1 MNMLQARE
9 LAGKLIRFGAVGG
22 TSTLLFAVLTWLLV
36 DKSGM
41 HPVLATVVAYLLL
54 LAPNFAAHKYFTFGS
69 KGEVASE
76 SGKFLVVH
84 GLNIGLSA
92 GGMAVISHAQL
103 DYRWGI
109 LFSAI
114 AVPVI
119 VFIVMNFWVF
129 RVSPKH

>member
-1 MNMLQARE
+1 MTQLM
-9 LAGKLIRFGAVGG
+9 GKLIRFGAVGG
-22 TSTLLFAVLTWLLV
+22 TSTVLFAVLTWLLV
-36 DKSGM
+36 DKAGM
-41 HPVLATVVAYLLL
+41 HPVIATVVAYLLL
-54 LAPNFAAHKYFTFGS
+54 LAPNFVAHKYFTFGS

-92 GGMAVISHAQL
+92 GGMAAISHAQL

-109 LFSAI
+109 LLSAI
-114 AVPVI
+114 AVPVV

-129 RVSPKH
+129 RVSGRR

>member
-1 MNMLQARE
+1 MKVDHAKQ

-22 TSTLLFAVLTWLLV
+22 TSTLLFSVLTWLLV
-36 DKSGM
+36 SKAGM
-41 HPVLATVVAYLLL
+41 HPVLATVAAYVLLL
-54 LAPNFAAHKYFTFGS
+54 VPNFFAHKYFTFVS
-69 KGEVASE
+69 KGETARQ

-92 GGMAVISHAQL
+92 GGMAVISQMSM

-109 LFSAI
+109 LFSAV

-129 RVSPKH
+129 RIAPKH

>member
-1 MNMLQARE
+1 MRGIEARQ
-9 LAGKLIRFGAVGG
+9 LAGRLIRFGAVGSI
-22 TSTLLFAVLTWLLV
+22 STVLFSVLTWLLV
-36 DKSGM
+36 SRSNM

-54 LAPNFAAHKYFTFGS
+54 LVPNFVAHKYFTFSS
-69 KGEVASE
+69 KGETARQ

-92 GGMAVISHAQL
+92 GGMAVISKLSL
-103 DYRWGI
+103 DYRLGI

-129 RVSPKH
+129 RIAPKH

>member
-1 MNMLQARE
+1 MNTFQAKK

-22 TSTLLFAVLTWLLV
+22 TSTLLFAALTWLLV
-36 DKSGM
+36 GRSGM
-41 HPVLATVVAYLLL
+41 HPVVATVVAYLLL
-54 LAPNFAAHKYFTFGS
+54 LAPNFLAHKYFTFGS

-92 GGMAVISHAQL
+92 GAMAIISQAQL

-114 AVPVI
+114 AVPII

-129 RVSPKH
+129 RVSRKH

>member
-1 MNMLQARE
+1 MKS

-22 TSTLLFAVLTWLLV
+22 TSTLLFALLTWLLV
-36 DKSGM
+36 DKAGM

-54 LAPNFAAHKYFTFGS
+54 LAPNFLAHKYFTFGS
-69 KGEVASE
+69 KGEVARE

-129 RVSPKH
+129 RIAPER

>member
-1 MNMLQARE
+1 MKQ

-22 TSTLLFAVLTWLLV
+22 ISTVLFSLLTWWLV
-36 DKSGM
+36 SKENL

-54 LAPNFAAHKYFTFGS
+54 LAPNFVAHKYFTFGA
-69 KGEVASE
+69 KGETARQ

-92 GGMAVISHAQL
+92 GGMAVISQLSL
-103 DYRWGI
+103 DYRLGI

-129 RVSPKH
+129 RVAPKH

>member
-1 MNMLQARE
+1 MNMLQAKE

-22 TSTLLFAVLTWLLV
+22 TSTLLFAVLTWLMV
-36 DKSGM
+36 DKTGM
-41 HPVLATVVAYLLL
+41 HPVLATILAYLLL
-54 LAPNFAAHKYFTFGS
+54 LAPNFAAHKYFTFAS
-69 KGEVASE
+69 KGKVASE
-76 SGKFLVVH
+76 SGKFLVIH

-92 GGMAVISHAQL
+92 GGMTAITHAQL

-109 LFSAI
+109 VFSAI

-129 RVSPKH
+129 RVPHKH

>member
-1 MNMLQARE
+1 MSSGGAKVLVW
-9 LAGKLIRFGAVGG
+9 KLVRFGAVGG
-22 TSTLLFAVLTWLLV
+22 ASTVLFALLTWLMV
-36 DKSGM
+36 EKTGM

-54 LAPNFAAHKYFTFGS
+54 LAPNFLAHKYFTFGS
-69 KGEVASE
+69 NGEVARE

-92 GGMAVISHAQL
+92 GGMAVISQASM

-114 AVPVI
+114 AVPII
-119 VFIVMNFWVF
+119 VFVVMNFWVF
-129 RVSPKH
+129 RVAPRH

>member
-1 MNMLQARE
+1 MRPEQA
-9 LAGKLIRFGAVGG
+9 KLLFWKVVRFGAVGG
-22 TSTLLFAVLTWLLV
+22 TSTLLFAALTWLMV
-36 DKSGM
+36 EKTGM

-54 LAPNFAAHKYFTFGS
+54 LAPNFLAHKYFTFGS
-69 KGEVASE
+69 TGEVARE

-92 GGMAVISHAQL
+92 GGMAVISQAQL

>member
-1 MNMLQARE
+1 MNMLQAKE

-22 TSTLLFAVLTWLLV
+22 TSTVLFAVLTWLLV
-36 DKSGM
+36 DKGGM
-41 HPVLATVVAYLLL
+41 HPVLATVVAYVLL
-54 LAPNFAAHKYFTFGS
+54 LAPNFAAHKYFTFAS
-69 KGEVASE
+69 KGEVANE
-76 SGKFLVVH
+76 SRKFLVVH

-103 DYRWGI
+103 DYRLGI

-114 AVPVI
+114 AVPII

-129 RVSPKH
+129 RVAQKH

>member
-1 MNMLQARE
+1 MNMLQAKE

-22 TSTLLFAVLTWLLV
+22 TSTVLFAVLTWLLV
-36 DKSGM
+36 DKAGM

>member
-1 MNMLQARE
+1 MNMLQAKE

-22 TSTLLFAVLTWLLV
+22 TSTVLFAVLTWLLV
-36 DKSGM
+36 DKTGM

-76 SGKFLVVH
+76 SRKFLVVH

-92 GGMAVISHAQL
+92 GGMAAISHAQL

-109 LFSAI
+109 LFSAV
-114 AVPVI
+114 AVPAI

-129 RVSPKH
+129 RVPPKH

>member
-1 MNMLQARE
+1 MNKLQARE

-22 TSTLLFAVLTWLLV
+22 TSTVVFAVLTWLLV
-36 DKSGM
+36 DRAGM

-109 LFSAI
+109 LFSAL

>member
-1 MNMLQARE
+1 MNKIQARE

-22 TSTLLFAVLTWLLV
+22 TSTVLFALLTWLLIE
-36 DKSGM
+36 KAGM

-69 KGEVASE
+69 KGEVARE

-92 GGMAVISHAQL
+92 GGMAAISHAQL

>member
-1 MNMLQARE
+1 VRPDEA
-9 LAGKLIRFGAVGG
+9 KLLFWKLVRFGAVGG
-22 TSTLLFAVLTWLLV
+22 TSTLLFAALTWLMV
-36 DKSGM
+36 EKSGM
-41 HPVLATVVAYLLL
+41 HPVLATVAAYLLL
-54 LAPNFAAHKYFTFGS
+54 LAPNFLAHKYFTFAS
-69 KGEVASE
+69 HGEVARE

-129 RVSPKH
+129 RVSQKQ

>member
-1 MNMLQARE
+1 VNQAE
-9 LAGKLIRFGAVGG
+9 MKQLVGKLIRFGAVGG
-22 TSTLLFAVLTWLLV
+22 TSTLLFALLTWLLV
-36 DKSGM
+36 DKAGM

-54 LAPNFAAHKYFTFGS
+54 LAPNFMAHKYFTFAS

-84 GLNIGLSA
+84 GLNIALSA
-92 GGMAVISHAQL
+92 GGMAVISQAQL

-114 AVPVI
+114 AVPII
-119 VFIVMNFWVF
+119 VFVVMNVWVF

>member
-1 MNMLQARE
+1 MRNADARE
-9 LAGKLIRFGAVGG
+9 LVGRLIRFGAVGG
-22 TSTLLFAVLTWLLV
+22 ASTVVFALLTWALV
-36 DKSGM
+36 DRLGM
-41 HPVLATVVAYLLL
+41 HPVLATVAAYMLLL
-54 LAPNFAAHKYFTFGS
+54 LPNFAAHKYFTFGS
-69 KGEVASE
+69 KGEVARE

-92 GGMAVISHAQL
+92 GGMAAISHAQL

-109 LFSAI
+109 LFSAV

>member
-1 MNMLQARE
+1 MRSREARQ
-9 LAGKLIRFGAVGG
+9 LAAKLVRFGAVGG
-22 TSTLLFAVLTWLLV
+22 TSTVLFSVLTWLLV
-36 DKSGM
+36 SKSGM

-54 LAPNFAAHKYFTFGS
+54 LPPNFVAHKYFTFAS
-69 KGEVASE
+69 KGAVSTE
-76 SGKFLVVH
+76 SGKFLLVH

-92 GGMAVISHAQL
+92 GGMTAVSQASL

-114 AVPVI
+114 AVPII

-129 RVSPKH
+129 RTATRH